1 MVMEEPINARFII
14 EAQGKPKEFVE
25 KSLRSHIEKMKA
37 QPGVEIYDEKY
48 GPPVTT
54 KEGLFSGLADVGI
67 KVKNFETISAM
78 VLAFG
83 PSAVVILGP
92 EKIEITSREVQN
104 TMNDI
109 ATILHTFAQANLDLK
124 VKSYI
129 SEQLLAKVAVQ
140 LQGEQQRGKHQ
151 PGEQVAAGK
160 GKLQGKKVP
169 AKKVPVKKVS
179 GKKVPVKK
187 ISGKKGKKGKK

>member
-78 VLAFG
+78 VLAYG

-140 LQGEQQRGKHQ
+140 LQEEQQRGEQQRGEQ
-151 PGEQVAAGK
+151 RGGQVAAGK
-160 GKLQGKKVP
+160 GKLPGKKVSV
-169 AKKVPVKKVS
+169 KKVPVKKVS
-179 GKKVPVKK
+179 GKKV
-187 ISGKKGKKGKK
+187 SGKKGKK